1 MQHCSSS
8 FYRLQAGCSGLTVD
22 NDAFSFPKWVCPEHG
37 LPLTESVSQLTCPG
51 GHTFRVSRGIPR
63 FVDTEAYV
71 EHFGLQWRRYPR
83 TQLDSYTGLPISSER
98 LRRCLGENLWQKLRE
113 MSVLE
118 CGCGAGRFTEV
129 LLQRGAVVSS
139 IDLSSAVDANADSF
153 PVSARHRIA
162 QADISHLPFA
172 GGGYDLVLCLGVVQ
186 HTPSPE
192 DTIAALFAQVKPG
205 GYLIFDH
212 YTIRRQWATLK
223 PIYRA
228 IMKRLP
234 ASSALEATETL
245 VRMFLPVHRA
255 FRNSRPAWFLL
266 CRVSPI
272 TTFYRSIPDLP
283 ENLQKEWALLD
294 THDSLTD
301 WHKHQ
306 RTVPEVTQPLL
317 NLGAVEIN
325 CEYGGNGVE
334 ARCRKVVRSNS

>member
-1 MQHCSSS
+1 
-8 FYRLQAGCSGLTVD
+8 
-22 NDAFSFPKWVCPEHG
+22 
-37 LPLTESVSQLTCPG
+37 
-51 GHTFRVSRGIPR
+51 
-63 FVDTEAYV
+63 
-71 EHFGLQWRRYPR
+71 
-83 TQLDSYTGLPISSER
+83 
-98 LRRCLGENLWQKLRE
+98 

-129 LLQRGAVVSS
+129 LLARGAAVTSV
-139 IDLSSAVDANADSF
+139 DLSSAVTANADSF

-162 QADISHLPFA
+162 QADINHLPFA

-205 GYLIFDH
+205 GYLVIDH
-212 YTIRRQWATLK
+212 YTVRRQWATLK
-223 PIYRA
+223 PVYRA

-234 ASSALEATETL
+234 TSRALGATETM
-245 VRMFLPVHRA
+245 VRVFLPVHKVC
-255 FRNSRPAWFLL
+255 RNSSSLWLLL

-301 WHKHQ
+301 WHKHL
-306 RTVPEVTQPLL
+306 RTAPEITGLL
-317 NLGAVEIN
+317 TDFGAADIH

-334 ARCRKVVRSNS
+334 ARCRKPTESDS